1 MVIEIQFV
9 CDVFDLMSVNRSK
22 QCTNSST
29 KKQQTL
35 LIFNAESSSFDGSS
49 AASYRSPPFDVFSS
63 TNSSP
68 NPLVQVTK
76 IPKIMSF

>member
-1 MVIEIQFV
+1 
-9 CDVFDLMSVNRSK
+9 
-22 QCTNSST
+22 
-29 KKQQTL
+29 
-35 LIFNAESSSFDGSS
+35 
-49 AASYRSPPFDVFSS
+49 VFSS